1 LFGSAVCSKMIKVI
15 EKTDSRFPGLLKEI
29 VDPPLRL
36 YYHGEWDPELFKDC
50 LAVVGSRHMTS
61 YGRRATEH
69 VVGEVAS
76 AGVTIVSG
84 FMYGIDVAAHK
95 AALEAGGRTI
105 AVMPCGIERIHP
117 EYQKDVYERILEN
130 GGLILS
136 EYEGAAM
143 PTYWTYP
150 RRNRIVAG
158 LCKATLVVEA
168 ALKSGS
174 LITAELAKTF
184 GRRVFAVPGPIT
196 SEVSKGTAKLL
207 KEGASFVSEADDI
220 LAFFNQSG
228 SSRNRHK
235 NSKTHTDS
243 DVEQKILEILSRES
257 LEPDVIARTLQM
269 PAAQLGTTL
278 SLMELQG
285 IIKQEGGKYY
295 VN

>member
-1 LFGSAVCSKMIKVI
+1 M
-15 EKTDSRFPGLLKEI
+15 
-29 VDPPLRL
+29 
-36 YYHGEWDPELFKDC
+36 
-50 LAVVGSRHMTS
+50 
-61 YGRRATEH
+61 
-69 VVGEVAS
+69 
-76 AGVTIVSG
+76 
-84 FMYGIDVAAHK
+84 
-95 AALEAGGRTI
+95 
-105 AVMPCGIERIHP
+105 
-117 EYQKDVYERILEN
+117 
-130 GGLILS
+130 
-136 EYEGAAM
+136 
-143 PTYWTYP
+143 
-150 RRNRIVAG
+150 
-158 LCKATLVVEA
+158 
-168 ALKSGS
+168 
-174 LITAELAKTF
+174 
-184 GRRVFAVPGPIT
+184 PGPIT